1 MKNSRNLLPMLA
13 LVVGLGLV
21 ISQSAFKSSTVT
33 MSYQYDRNDA
43 VGIEDPANWNDLS
56 STPQQGCSEGT
67 TLPCIVEFDSSEY
80 PDLDTF
86 LATHDD
92 AAEIISSGK
101 TVSRKLNVN
110 P

>member
-1 MKNSRNLLPMLA
+1 MLA

-43 VGIEDPANWNDLS
+43 IGIGDAANWNDLS

-67 TLPCIVEFDSSEY
+67 DLPCIVQFESTEY
-80 PDLDTF
+80 PDLATF
-86 LATHDD
+86 LAAHND
-92 AAEIISSGK
+92 AAEIFSSGK
-101 TVSRKLNVN
+101 TVSSKLNVN